1 MGTRATSVSLLA
13 RGPNAGSAVTSAHPH
28 NLSSSPSLAPSS
40 YASSSANASPEYLT
54 LRTSPSS
61 TRTALDSS
69 APNDSAV
76 TSAHARSLSTSAAPS
91 PATWRTPIARGGAA
105 TRERRDAR
113 AGATRGREGARR
125 RVAIAAPSAASVGAS
140 RRSMA
145 RAAPR
150 AAEGA
155 AGAARATA
163 RRRRA
168 TATRGARARA
178 RASANED
185 EDEDEDFARW
195 LARATK
201 DDGVA
206 TRIALTERGRAF
218 GTRGVEA
225 VRDLAP
231 GETLL
236 RVPWGLVVESASASG
251 DDDGD
256 DDARWSSAMAMTL
269 LEELSEGE
277 SNERAA
283 WLTRLPRP
291 APKTPA
297 LDFDDEALR
306 EIEDE
311 SVVDEALAVRR
322 AHERAREAYGERLAA
337 IGATVEDLKWATAVV
352 HSRVFTRRDGAAE
365 RATRLL
371 VPGVDMCNHDAARF
385 NAIVRV
391 VTSPETCQ
399 GAAATEE
406 IAEIAPSSTMDK
418 FFELVVDPD
427 GETVEAGEEIL
438 ISYGSF
444 PNDVWLMYF
453 GFIPRGTNVNDTFV
467 IFENVDELVAHVAD
481 EFRRDLDATTR
492 ARLRDV
498 FGDDARVKIKVDSV
512 DEKLIEACDDVLGIP
527 WLDVV
532 ASRCRALLV
541 GGRFRTKIKD
551 DVAALADPNVSP
563 ETALAVEF
571 RLRKKQILIAP
582 LGQTLEKYGFS
593 D

>member
-1 MGTRATSVSLLA
+1 M
-13 RGPNAGSAVTSAHPH
+13 
-28 NLSSSPSLAPSS
+28 
-40 YASSSANASPEYLT
+40 
-54 LRTSPSS
+54 
-61 TRTALDSS
+61 
-69 APNDSAV
+69 
-76 TSAHARSLSTSAAPS
+76 
-91 PATWRTPIARGGAA
+91 
-105 TRERRDAR
+105 
-113 AGATRGREGARR
+113 
-125 RVAIAAPSAASVGAS
+125 
-140 RRSMA
+140 
-145 RAAPR
+145 
-150 AAEGA
+150 
-155 AGAARATA
+155 
-163 RRRRA
+163 
-168 TATRGARARA
+168 
-178 RASANED
+178 
-185 EDEDEDFARW
+185 
-195 LARATK
+195 
-201 DDGVA
+201 
-206 TRIALTERGRAF
+206 
-218 GTRGVEA
+218 
-225 VRDLAP
+225 
-231 GETLL
+231 
-236 RVPWGLVVESASASG
+236 
-251 DDDGD
+251 
-256 DDARWSSAMAMTL
+256 
-269 LEELSEGE
+269 
-277 SNERAA
+277 
-283 WLTRLPRP
+283 
-291 APKTPA
+291 
-297 LDFDDEALR
+297 
-306 EIEDE
+306 
-311 SVVDEALAVRR
+311 
-322 AHERAREAYGERLAA
+322 
-337 IGATVEDLKWATAVV
+337 
-352 HSRVFTRRDGAAE
+352 
-365 RATRLL
+365 